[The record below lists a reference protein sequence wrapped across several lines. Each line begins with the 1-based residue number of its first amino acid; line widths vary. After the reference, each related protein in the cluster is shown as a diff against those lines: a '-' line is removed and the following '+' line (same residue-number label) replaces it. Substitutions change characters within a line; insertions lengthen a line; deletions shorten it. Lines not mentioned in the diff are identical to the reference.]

1 MEFFIKYL
9 KDPREYSK
17 TGVRALR
24 GANATLNALLT
35 EMDGFK
41 RMDGKPVFVMA
52 ATNLNAIDAA
62 LVRRFDRSFVVGLPN
77 AEGPGGC

>member
-1 MEFFIKYL
+1 MVGNACGGK
-9 KDPREYSK
+9 PSNQGSK
-17 TGVRALR
+17 VIL
-24 GANATLNALLT
+24 LSALLT